1 MKSLSQADTG
11 APLLTGGPLRV
22 GVLGCSD
29 IARRKFIPALR
40 NCSSAV
46 LAAVAG
52 RNQEKA
58 AGYAGEHN
66 CRVKT
71 ASELLSAPDID
82 LVYISLPN
90 HLHEEWSIR
99 ALESGKHVICE
110 KPLSTSAASV
120 EKMLSAAERSGRL
133 LYENLMFL
141 HHPQHAVVK
150 ELLDSGRIG
159 RIVALRS
166 CFGFPFPKN
175 SDFRLDPLQG
185 GGAFHDL
192 ARYPLGTA
200 RYFLETPPK
209 RFRGHALY
217 RDGLNT
223 ALQGTAVTRGEE
235 LFSFSMVF
243 GQQYESY
250 YEIVG
255 ETGKIRLDRAYTTPA
270 DFANRIELL
279 QGGECC
285 EISVPPADHFQ
296 KMIEH
301 VCAVVRQGNDYRELH
316 ERTGQLA
323 RLADE
328 MERGCFDDKY

>member
-1 MKSLSQADTG
+1 MKSLGQADAG
-11 APLLTGGPLRV
+11 GPVLTGTPMRIGI
-22 GVLGCSD
+22 LGCSD
-29 IARRKFIPALR
+29 IARRKFIPALDK
-40 NCSSAV
+40 CSSAV

-52 RNQEKA
+52 RSREKA
-58 AGYAGEHN
+58 ARYACCGE
-66 CRVKT
+66 CRVM
-71 ASELLSAPDID
+71 AAGELLSAPDID

-90 HLHEEWSIR
+90 HLHEEWAIR
-99 ALESGKHVICE
+99 ALEGGKHVICE

-120 EKMLSAAERSGRL
+120 KKMLAAAEKNGRL

-141 HHPQHAVVK
+141 HHPQHSVVK
-150 ELLDSGRIG
+150 TLLDSNRIG
-159 RIVALRS
+159 RVVALRS
-166 CFGFPFPKN
+166 SFGFPFPR
-175 SDFRLDPLQG
+175 SGDFRLDPLQG

-200 RYFLETPPK
+200 LHFLQTAPG

-217 RDGLNT
+217 RDSLNT
-223 ALQGTAVTRGEE
+223 ALHGTAVTSGEE

-243 GQQYESY
+243 GQHYESY
-250 YEIVG
+250 YELVG

-270 DFANRIELL
+270 DFTNRIQLL
-279 QGGECC
+279 QGEASS

-301 VCAVVRQGNDYRELH
+301 VCAVVRQGSDYRELH
-316 ERTGQLA
+316 ERTGLLA

-328 MERGCFDDKY
+328 MEKGCLS